1 MSSLTISAPVRR
13 SAAGRPVRREASR
26 PARGPATTG
35 ASPRP
40 TRLTRRVRPTRPVR
54 LTRRGRVVVALVL
67 LTVIA
72 AAFLVLRAPATAST
86 GEPAAPVARTVTVEP
101 GQTLWQVA
109 REVRP
114 QADPRETI
122 ARIMEMNGLTS
133 ASVQAGRQIY
143 VPAG

>member
-1 MSSLTISAPVRR
+1 MSSLTICAPVRR
-13 SAAGRPVRREASR
+13 SAADRPVRREASR
-26 PARGPATTG
+26 PARRPATAG
-35 ASPRP
+35 VSPRP
-40 TRLTRRVRPTRPVR
+40 ARRTRPVR

>member
-13 SAAGRPVRREASR
+13 SAAARSARREPPRAARR
-26 PARGPATTG
+26 PAAVAP
-35 ASPRP
+35 P
-40 TRLTRRVRPTRPVR
+40 RPVR
-54 LTRRGRVVVALVL
+54 LTRRGRVLVALVL
-67 LTVIA
+67 LTMIA
-72 AAFLVLRAPATAST
+72 VAFLVLRAPATAST
-86 GEPAAPVARTVTVEP
+86 GDPTAPVARTVTVEP

-122 ARIMEMNGLTS
+122 ARITEMNGLTS